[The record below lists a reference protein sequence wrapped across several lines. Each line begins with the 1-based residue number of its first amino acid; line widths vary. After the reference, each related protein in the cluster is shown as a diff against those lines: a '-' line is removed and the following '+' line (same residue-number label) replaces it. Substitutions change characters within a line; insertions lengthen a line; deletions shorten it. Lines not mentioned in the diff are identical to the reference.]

1 MIQYVMAGLSL
12 LESIDKTSSAREQG
26 RLQSDYLRR
35 ASLQMGEAQDA
46 FNKTLNPSLQ
56 SAVLEGRRA
65 SDIVSEKGQEDFM
78 QLKKQQDAISGATG
92 FASMSIDN
100 DMVGDVRKAYTTKLE
115 DLDIGLTKN
124 LASILSDFEKTK
136 FEMQSQKE
144 QLDMQRKL
152 ADQQSQTKYLGIFG

>member
-26 RLQSDYLRR
+26 RLQSDYLKR
-35 ASLQMGEAQDA
+35 ASLEMNKAQDA

-56 SAVLEGRRA
+56 SAVLEGRRT

-100 DMVGDVRKAYTTKLE
+100 DMVRNVRKAYTTKLE

-152 ADQQSQTKYLGIFG
+152 ADQQSQSKYLGIFG

>member
-35 ASLQMGEAQDA
+35 ASLQMNEAQDA

-65 SDIVSEKGQEDFM
+65 SDIVSEKGQKDFM

-92 FASMSIDN
+92 FANMSIDN

-152 ADQQSQTKYLGIFG
+152 ADQQSQSKYLGIFG

>member
-35 ASLQMGEAQDA
+35 ASLEMNKAQDA
-46 FNKTLNPSLQ
+46 FNQTLNPSLQ

-65 SDIVSEKGQEDFM
+65 SDIVSEKGQKDFM

-100 DMVGDVRKAYTTKLE
+100 DMVRNVRKAYTTKLE
-115 DLDIGLTKN
+115 DLDIVLTKK

-136 FEMQSQKE
+136 FEIQSQKE

>member
-100 DMVGDVRKAYTTKLE
+100 DMVRNVRKAYTTKLE

-152 ADQQSQTKYLGIFG
+152 ADQQSQSKYLGIFG